1 MRCIGALV
9 AMSAIALS
17 ACNDPG
23 QTEIARGNVLASR
36 RQFDGAIEAYQA
48 AARADP
54 QRARPRE
61 LLGHV
66 LFDLHRYPE
75 ALAAY
80 QDAERVEPQAALEAR
95 IGRARIDAE
104 QGHLD
109 DALATLGE
117 VLTRSPDNMYAL
129 LSRANVAIR
138 RGHPGDAELAIQ
150 DSAKAMQID
159 RKNASALYT
168 RGCAFIAAKETD
180 PGWDA
185 KAEQAFHLLEQDHP
199 TSPLPAYGRARIS
212 AARPDKVGVLSHLR
226 EAKQKAAQGGE
237 LTGGWQPDQVRKD
250 PAFHS
255 LKDDAD
261 FESAIGS

>member
-1 MRCIGALV
+1 MKWAL
-9 AMSAIALS
+9 ALIALA
-17 ACNDPG
+17 ACNEPG

-36 RQFDGAIEAYQA
+36 RQFDAAIEAYRA
-48 AARADP
+48 AAKAEP
-54 QRARPRE
+54 NRARPRE

-104 QGHLD
+104 EGRLD
-109 DALATLGE
+109 DAFGALSE
-117 VLTRSPDNMYAL
+117 VLTRAPDNLYAL

-138 RGHPGDAELAIQ
+138 RGKAGDAEQAIQ
-150 DSAKAMQID
+150 DTAQAMRID

-180 PGWDA
+180 PGWQP
-185 KAEQAFHLLEQDHP
+185 KAEEAFRLLDQEHP
-199 TSPLPAYGRARIS
+199 GSPLASYGRAR
-212 AARPDKVGVLSHLR
+212 AAAAHATPDRLAVLANLK
-226 EAKQKAAQGGE
+226 EARQRAEHSSE
-237 LTGGWQPDQVRKD
+237 LSGGWKAQEVKSD
-250 PAFHS
+250 PAFRA
-255 LKDDAD
+255 LKDDSD
-261 FESAIGS
+261 FAAVVGG